1 MQNSISILKINDPYI
16 RLSIARVFVFL
27 AAVAVS
33 AFSAIAAHAQTT
45 ADFKS
50 WGEETMDHI
59 RTDYFIPDRKLY
71 ADEWKRDGT
80 NNHNPA
86 FMWGCGVMLPALVA
100 GSRVDPKKY
109 IEQMRSYIQAL
120 EIYWA
125 PGNYGVPGY
134 DVLPGPKSPDRYYDD
149 NGWMCLALVDAFDIT
164 QNRAYLDKAQATYKF
179 VLSGEDDKLGGGIY
193 WHEQDKKGKNTC
205 SNAPAIVSAL
215 RLYQAT
221 QSPNYLADAK
231 RLYSWTNAHLQDSD
245 GLYWDNVR
253 LDGKV
258 EQTKW
263 TYNTALMLRANVL
276 FHTVTRDT
284 KYLKEAERVARAA
297 EARWIKPDTGAIAD
311 GGAFAHLL
319 SEAFLA
325 LYTEDNDEHWSAL
338 VAKALTFVHDNVRD
352 QDGRYG
358 NAWDQRVTAKLD
370 KVGLLSQA
378 SVARAYLM
386 AATVLVH
393 R

>member
-1 MQNSISILKINDPYI
+1 MKSFVSILALLVVLVQLTPP
-16 RLSIARVFVFL
+16 
-27 AAVAVS
+27 
-33 AFSAIAAHAQTT
+33 AHAQTS

-50 WGEETMDHI
+50 WGEETLTQI
-59 RTDYFIPDRKLY
+59 RKDFFIPNRKLY
-71 ADEWKRDGT
+71 ADEWKRDGQ
-80 NNHNPA
+80 NNHSPA

-100 GSRVDPKKY
+100 GSRVDPP
-109 IEQMRSYIQAL
+109 IFTEQMRAYIKAL
-120 EIYWA
+120 EVYWA
-125 PGNYGVPGY
+125 PGNNGVPGY
-134 DVLPGPKSPDRYYDD
+134 DVLPGPKPPDRYYDD
-149 NGWMCLALVDAFDIT
+149 NGWMCLALVDAYDIT
-164 QNRAYLDKAQATYKF
+164 QDRTYLEKALAIYKF

-221 QSPNYLADAK
+221 HTPGYLADAK
-231 RLYSWTNAHLQDSD
+231 RLYTWTNAHLQDAD
-245 GLYWDNVR
+245 GLYWDNIR
-253 LDGKV
+253 LDGKI

-276 FHTVTRDT
+276 LHAATRDT
-284 KYLKEAERVARAA
+284 KYLDEAERIAKSA
-297 EARWIKPDTGAIAD
+297 EARWVKPDTGAIAD
-311 GGAFAHLL
+311 GGPFAHLL

-325 LYTEDNDEHWSAL
+325 LYVEDNVDHWADA
-338 VAKALTFVHDNVRD
+338 VVKALKFVYDNVKD

-358 NAWDQRVTAKLD
+358 NQWDQRVAANLD
-370 KVGLLSQA
+370 KVGLLPQA

-386 AATVLVH
+386 AAAVLVH